1 MSSPATAISP
11 LRRLARYASS
21 HRRRTWLAILYSVLN
36 KLFDLAPP
44 ALIGTA
50 VDIVVQRETSLLA
63 RLGVTDVRDQ
73 LWVLAGVT
81 LAIWVL
87 ESLFEYLQKWL
98 WRNLAQ
104 TVQHELRVD
113 AYDHVQRLQLAFFEE
128 RRTGGLMSI
137 LNDDINQLERFLDMG
152 ANALLQTIT
161 STLLIAV
168 VFFVLAP
175 GIAWLAM
182 VPIPFVLWGSFAFQR
197 RIAPRYRHVR
207 EQAGLVNGQLASNL
221 SGLPTIKSFTAE
233 ARETER
239 IRALSDGYRVANRD
253 AIRLSSAFSPLIRMI
268 IVAGFIVT
276 LVLGGLDTLDGTLA
290 VGSYSVLV
298 FMTQRLLWPLT
309 ALGEVADL
317 YQRAM
322 ASTHRV
328 MDLLDTPITIRSG
341 ARRLATADVV
351 GRVAFEDVHF
361 AYDGRPAVFSGLN
374 LVIEPNQ
381 SVAFVG
387 PTGAGKSTLVKLLLR
402 MYDPQSGRIT
412 IDDLPIDGLALD
424 DLRRAVG
431 FVSQDVYLFHGTIA
445 ENIAYGSFDASREA
459 IEAAARTAE
468 AHDFI
473 AALPAGYDTVVGEWG
488 QRLSGGQ
495 RQRLSIARAVLK
507 DPPILIL
514 DEATSSVDNETEAAI
529 QRSLERIAVGRVTLV
544 IAHRLSTVR
553 NADRIF
559 VLGHGGLEETG
570 THDELLAR
578 GGVYAG
584 LWRVQ
589 TGQRQPAAG
598 DHAAEDRS
606 GEYGSPLPAGR

>member
-1 MSSPATAISP
+1 MSSPAASPSP
-11 LRRLARYASS
+11 LRRLARYATT
-21 HRRRTWLAILYSVLN
+21 HRRQAWLAVLCSVLN

-44 ALIGTA
+44 VLIGMG

-63 RLGVTDVRDQ
+63 RLGVPDVRDQ
-73 LWVLAGVT
+73 LWVLAAVT
-81 LAIWVL
+81 LVVWVL
-87 ESLFEYLQKWL
+87 ESVFEYLQKWL

-113 AYDHVQRLQLAFFEE
+113 AYDHVQRLQLAFFED

-152 ANALLQTIT
+152 ANALLQTFT

-168 VFFVLAP
+168 VFFALAP
-175 GIAWLAM
+175 GVAWLAM
-182 VPIPFVLWGSFAFQR
+182 IPIPLVLWGSFAFQR
-197 RIAPRYRHVR
+197 RIAPRYRRVR

-221 SGLPTIKSFTAE
+221 AGIPTIKSFTAE

-239 IRALSDGYRVANRD
+239 IRTLSDGYRVANRD

-268 IVAGFIVT
+268 IVAGFIIT
-276 LVLGGLDTLDGTLA
+276 LVLGGLYTLEGTLA

-328 MDLLDTPITIRSG
+328 MDLLDTPITIRPG
-341 ARRLATADVV
+341 DRRMPKEHIA
-351 GRVAFEDVHF
+351 GRIAFEDVVF
-361 AYDGRPAVFSGLN
+361 AYEGREPVFDGLTLHV
-374 LVIEPNQ
+374 EPEQ
-381 SVAFVG
+381 TVAFVG

-402 MYDPQSGRIT
+402 MYDPTGGRIT
-412 IDDLPIDGLALD
+412 LDGVPICELALD
-424 DLRRAVG
+424 DLRHAVG
-431 FVSQDVYLFHGTIA
+431 FVSQDVYLFHGTVA
-445 ENIAYGSFDASREA
+445 DNIAYGRFGASREA
-459 IEAAARTAE
+459 IEEAARTAE

-473 AALPAGYDTVVGEWG
+473 MALPLGYDTVVGEWG

-495 RQRLSIARAVLK
+495 RQRLSIARAVLR

-529 QRSLERIAVGRVTLV
+529 QRSLERIAVGRVTIV

-559 VLGHGGLEETG
+559 VLGHGGIEETG
-570 THDELLAR
+570 THAELLAHE
-578 GGVYAG
+578 GVYAG

-589 TGQRQPAAG
+589 TGERDPSPAA
-598 DHAAEDRS
+598 
-606 GEYGSPLPAGR
+606 LP

>member
-1 MSSPATAISP
+1 MSSPAPTTAP

-21 HRRRTWLAILYSVLN
+21 HRRRTWLAVLCSVLN

-44 ALIGTA
+44 VLIGTA
-50 VDIVVQRETSLLA
+50 VDIVVQRENSLLA
-63 RLGVTDVRDQ
+63 RLGVVDVRDQ
-73 LWVLAGVT
+73 LWVLAAVT

-104 TVQHELRVD
+104 TIQHELRVD

-152 ANALLQTIT
+152 ANALIQTLT

-168 VFFVLAP
+168 VFFALAP
-175 GIAWLAM
+175 AIAWLAM
-182 VPIPFVLWGSFAFQR
+182 VPIPLVLWGSFAFQR

-221 SGLPTIKSFTAE
+221 AGIPTIKSFTTE
-233 ARETER
+233 AHETER
-239 IRALSDGYRVANRD
+239 IRALSDGYRIANRH

-328 MDLLDTPITIRSG
+328 MDLLDTPVTIRSG

-361 AYDGRPAVFSGLN
+361 AYAGRPPVFAGLN
-374 LVIEPNQ
+374 LHIAPNQ

-412 IDDLPIDGLALD
+412 IDGLPIDGLALD

-473 AALPAGYDTVVGEWG
+473 TALPAGYDTVVGEWG

-589 TGQRQPAAG
+589 TGQRQPGAERPAAS
-598 DHAAEDRS
+598 AS
-606 GEYGSPLPAGR
+606 GVR

>member
-1 MSSPATAISP
+1 MSSPASPSP
-11 LRRLARYASS
+11 LRRLSRYAAP
-21 HRRRTWLAILYSVLN
+21 HRRQAWLAILCSVAN

-44 ALIGTA
+44 VLIGAA

-63 RLGVTDVRDQ
+63 RLGVVDVRDQ

-81 LAIWVL
+81 LLIWIL
-87 ESLFEYLQKWL
+87 ESAFEYLQKWL

-104 TVQHELRVD
+104 TIQHELRVD
-113 AYDHVQRLQLAFFEE
+113 AYDHVQRLQLAFFED

-152 ANALLQTIT
+152 ANAILQTFT
-161 STLLIAV
+161 STIVIAI
-168 VFFVLAP
+168 VFFALAP
-175 GIAWLAM
+175 GVAWLAM
-182 VPIPFVLWGSFAFQR
+182 VPIPLVLWGSFAFQR
-197 RIAPRYRHVR
+197 RIAPRYRAVR
-207 EQAGLVNGQLASNL
+207 EHAGMVNGQLASNL
-221 SGLPTIKSFTAE
+221 AGLQTIKSFTAE
-233 ARETER
+233 TRETDR
-239 IRALSDGYRVANRD
+239 IRALSEGYRVANRD

-268 IVAGFIVT
+268 IVGGFIIT

-309 ALGEVADL
+309 SLGEVADL

-328 MDLLDTPITIRSG
+328 MDLLDTPITIRPG
-341 ARRLATADVV
+341 ERRLPKADVE
-351 GRVAFEDVHF
+351 GRVVFDDVRF
-361 AYDGRPAVFSGLN
+361 AYADREPVFDGLSLTIAP
-374 LVIEPNQ
+374 EQ
-381 SVAFVG
+381 TVAFVG

-402 MYDPQSGRIT
+402 MYDPQGGRIT
-412 IDDLPIDGLALD
+412 IDGHPICELRFE
-424 DLRRAVG
+424 DLRHAVG
-431 FVSQDVYLFHGTIA
+431 FVSQDVYLFHGTVA
-445 ENIAYGSFDASREA
+445 ENIAYGRFDAPREA
-459 IEAAARTAE
+459 IEEAARAAE

-473 AALPAGYDTVVGEWG
+473 AALPQGYDTVVGEWG

-495 RQRLSIARAVLK
+495 RQRLSIARAVLR

-529 QRSLERIAVGRVTLV
+529 QRSLERIAVGRVTIV

-559 VLGHGGLEETG
+559 VLGRGGIEESG
-570 THDELLAR
+570 THEELLASD
-578 GGVYAG
+578 GVYAG

-589 TGQRQPAAG
+589 TGERGHRPA
-598 DHAAEDRS
+598 ERERS
-606 GEYGSPLPAGR
+606 ALP